1 MKPDNDTNRCENTII
16 ERLLHDSNALFMG
29 LFNNTLI
36 GVYVFDNKRFICVNP
51 RLAELFGYTQN
62 EMCGMELLNV
72 VAPDDRHL
80 VLDQVKLR
88 TEGKVSASN
97 YRFQCMHKD
106 GMLFDC
112 EVYSAATECFG
123 KPATIGVM
131 LDVTERN
138 IAQRA
143 VADQLTF
150 TEKLIETI
158 PNPVFYKDEEGRY
171 VGCNPAFEQF
181 IGVERS
187 SIVGRTAYDIC
198 PKDLADVYVAADKA
212 LFKQPVPLNYETAV
226 AYADGSLHDVV
237 FYKAAFDKADGSLGG
252 MVGVMLDITERKQME
267 KAIWHEANF
276 DALTGLPNRRSMY
289 DRLREELKR
298 ARRSKCK
305 LALLFIDL
313 DHFKEVND
321 TLGHSGADLLL
332 IQTARRIRS
341 ILRESDIVFRQE
353 GDEFVVIL
361 TDLTDCKAA
370 SQVAQKIIDET
381 STPFNLNEHQVFISA
396 SVGIANYPDDSCEM
410 EPLIICADHAM
421 YAAKEQGRKCFRH
434 FSSSMQTKVV
444 DRLDIINDLQMAV
457 VQDQIEGYFQAD
469 GPGLK

>member
-1 MKPDNDTNRCENTII
+1 
-16 ERLLHDSNALFMG
+16 
-29 LFNNTLI
+29 
-36 GVYVFDNKRFICVNP
+36 
-51 RLAELFGYTQN
+51 
-62 EMCGMELLNV
+62 
-72 VAPDDRHL
+72 
-80 VLDQVKLR
+80 
-88 TEGKVSASN
+88 
-97 YRFQCMHKD
+97 
-106 GMLFDC
+106 
-112 EVYSAATECFG
+112 
-123 KPATIGVM
+123 M

-341 ILRESDIVFRQE
+341 ILRESDIVFRQG